1 MFYSLERF
9 EGLYAVLISDNKE
22 TVNILKTELKG
33 AKIGDIF
40 KEENGRFILER
51 EMTQKR
57 KNDAISL
64 HRSIFGKLK

>member
-9 EGLYAVLISDNKE
+9 EGPYAVLISDNKE
-22 TVNILKTELKG
+22 SVNVLKQELKG

-64 HRSIFGKLK
+64 HRSIFGK